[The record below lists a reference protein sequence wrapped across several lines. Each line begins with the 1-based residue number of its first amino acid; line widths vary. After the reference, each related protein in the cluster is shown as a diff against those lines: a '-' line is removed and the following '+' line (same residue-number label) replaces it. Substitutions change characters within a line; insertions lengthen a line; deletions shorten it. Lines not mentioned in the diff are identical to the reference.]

1 MPVTGIRT
9 PDTIGVYIPFE
20 RPVLQSNFIRTRLWA
35 LLPFAVLS
43 LVTSSSGAQE
53 THPAQE
59 LIDRASAAVR
69 TDPEASR
76 QDAQAALE
84 VLVRAPDVDLEI
96 RARLILCDYLS
107 ERDRGA
113 AEEQIARASQL
124 LPRAQR
130 AGLRAGLLDCRGTI
144 METAGDNASARQ
156 LFEEAVAIATAEN
169 DHEML
174 ANALYSRGYLLGL
187 QGSYAAGLSDL
198 KRAQGIFESIDL
210 PHHSLTALNGIAIMY
225 NRMGDYAQARDMYSR
240 AIKAQRAAA
249 LRRELAVTLH
259 NLGRAHENLREWP
272 QARAAFLESIEIS
285 RSLRYG
291 RGEAYALRG
300 LAAVA
305 SGENDPASGLEILE
319 RADALQ
325 RETPDARLHA
335 QIQLARGIAY
345 HKLRRLPES
354 IAMLE
359 DALKVFVLAESSH
372 ELRETYATMAAVY
385 AEMGNWRAAYEHLA
399 QSKQT
404 SERLLQNQLDQ
415 RFATLKVEFDTVAKE
430 KENTL
435 LLRENEANQKALEH
449 ERRARALQRAVIAL
463 TAVLALMLASLA
475 VHQWHTTRR
484 MRRLAMTDELTG
496 VPNRRAVL
504 RRLEPLLLET
514 KARCVLLI
522 IDIDHFKQIND
533 RYGHPEGDEAL
544 KLVAACLRRE
554 VVEPAFLGRLGGE
567 EFVIVMP
574 DAELARGRALAE
586 HIRLQVMKIDTRRW
600 LAERQLTVSIGA
612 TLSGAN
618 DTMSTLLQ
626 RADAALYEAKRTGRN
641 CVIVRL
647 AQDRSTEASPPKELP
662 VGTPECI

>member
-1 MPVTGIRT
+1 
-9 PDTIGVYIPFE
+9 
-20 RPVLQSNFIRTRLWA
+20 VLQLNYLRTCLWA

-43 LVTSSSGAQE
+43 LAASFVAAQE
-53 THPAQE
+53 MHPAQE

-76 QDAQAALE
+76 RDAEAALE
-84 VLVRAPDVDLEI
+84 ELVRAPDVDLEL

-113 AEEQIARASQL
+113 AEEQIARASEL

-156 LFEEAVAIATAEN
+156 LFDEAVGVATAEN
-169 DHEML
+169 DDEML

-187 QGSYAAGLSDL
+187 QGRYAAGLSDL
-198 KRAQGIFESIDL
+198 KRAQGIFESLDL
-210 PHHSLTALNGIAIMY
+210 PHHALTALNGIAIMY

-240 AIKAQRAAA
+240 AIKAQRAAG
-249 LRRELAVTLH
+249 LRRELGVTLH

-272 QARAAFLESIEIS
+272 QARAAFKESAEIS

-305 SGENDPASGLEILE
+305 SGENDPATALEILD
-319 RADALQ
+319 RAEALQ

-345 HKLRRLPES
+345 HKLRRLPDS

-359 DALKVFVLAESSH
+359 KALEVFVLADSSH

-399 QSKQT
+399 QAKQA

-415 RFATLKVEFDTVAKE
+415 RFATLKVEFDTAAKD
-430 KENTL
+430 KENAL

-449 ERRARALQRAVIAL
+449 AQRARTLQRAVIAL

-475 VHQWHTTRR
+475 VHQWRTTRR

-504 RRLEPLLLET
+504 RRLAPLLLDSRT
-514 KARCVLLI
+514 RCVLLI

-554 VVEPAFLGRLGGE
+554 VAAPSFLGRLGGE
-567 EFVIVMP
+567 EFVIVLP
-574 DAELARGRALAE
+574 DVELAAGRALAE
-586 HIRLQVMKIDTRRW
+586 HIRQEVMKIDTRRW

-612 TLSGAN
+612 TLSVAN
-618 DTMSTLLQ
+618 DTMSSLLQ
-626 RADAALYEAKRTGRN
+626 RADAALYEAKRAGRN

-647 AQDRSTEASPPKELP
+647 AQDRNAEVASPE
-662 VGTPECI
+662 E